1 MDLWTK
7 LKNENLP
14 IILYGMGDGA
24 EKIITALKSFG
35 LSPSGIFCSNE
46 FHREKTFAGFK
57 VMTYDQIKTIYK
69 EFIILQAFG
78 TYKEEVISW
87 VNELSKNHQLYFP
100 DVPVIGENLF
110 TQEFYEE
117 NKEKLNKVYD
127 VLADEQSKKVFNKTI
142 EYKLSGNFKLLFE
155 CETDLTKDQ
164 KEILNLNSEETF
176 LDLGAYK
183 GDTVEEFINLVN
195 GNYNKIIALEPD
207 KKNYNK
213 LIQTTQNMKDI
224 SCINAAIGESDGTM
238 EFSYKGGRN
247 SRRESGGISIPMVSI
262 DSVAPDASFIKMDVE
277 GQESAAIIGGK
288 NTIAN
293 KKPKMQIAGYHRCE
307 DLFAL
312 PLQVLELNPNYKV
325 YLRHSRCLPAW
336 DTNFFFC

>member
-57 VMTYDQIKTIYK
+57 VMTYDQIKSIYK

-78 TYKEEVISW
+78 TYKEEVIDW
-87 VNELSKNHQLYFP
+87 VNELSTKHQLYFP
-100 DVPVIGENLF
+100 DVPVIGDNLF
-110 TQEFYEE
+110 TQDFYDQH
-117 NKEKLNKVYD
+117 KDKLDQVCNL
-127 VLADEQSKKVFNKTI
+127 LADEQSKMVFKKTI
-142 EYKLSGNFKLLFE
+142 EYKLSGNFKLLFD
-155 CETDLTKDQ
+155 CESNLTTDQ
-164 KEILNLNSEETF
+164 KELLDLNDNEIF

-183 GDTVEEFINLVN
+183 GDTVEEFIALVD
-195 GNYNKIIALEPD
+195 GKYKKIIAVEPD

-213 LIQTTQNMKDI
+213 LLLTTQNMNDVE
-224 SCINAAIGESDGTM
+224 CINAAIGEADGIM

-247 SRRESGGISIPMVSI
+247 SRRESGGTSIAMVSI
-262 DSVAPDASFIKMDVE
+262 DSAAADASFIKMDVE
-277 GQESAAIIGGK
+277 GQESSAIIGGK
-288 NTIAN
+288 KTIEKN
-293 KKPKMQIAGYHRCE
+293 KPKMQIAGYHRCE

-312 PLQVLELNPNYKV
+312 PLQVLEINPDYKV